1 MSTLDFMNEMKRQVQ
16 IRLHTAH
23 DGERQ
28 TVRAKGH
35 VYLKGQH
42 TYIRYEEPATEQHGA
57 VTTTIKIADRSVT
70 VIRRGAVTSE
80 QRFVP
85 GIATRGFYETPQAS
99 FPLETSTKTLD
110 ISLADGI
117 GYVEWTYTLLIGGAQ
132 AGRFRL
138 RLVVQEDEEIR

>member
-28 TVRAKGH
+28 TLKAKGH

-57 VTTTIKIADRSVT
+57 VTTTIKIADREVT
-70 VIRRGAVTSE
+70 VIRHGAVKSE
-80 QRFVP
+80 QRFAP
-85 GIATRGFYETPQAS
+85 GMSTRGFYETPQAT
-99 FPLETSTKTLD
+99 FPLETRTKTLD
-110 ISLADGI
+110 ISLTGGI
-117 GYVEWTYTLLIGGAQ
+117 GYAEWSYTLLVGGAE